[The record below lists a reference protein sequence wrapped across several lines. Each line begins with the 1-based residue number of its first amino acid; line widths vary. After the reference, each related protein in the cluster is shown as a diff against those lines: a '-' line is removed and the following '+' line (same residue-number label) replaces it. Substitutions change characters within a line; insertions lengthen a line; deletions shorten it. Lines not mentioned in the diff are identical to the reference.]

1 MLFNCTIRHYEG
13 GYLDGIYNGRG
24 ILVSD
29 ENIEMR
35 LIEQSPNLRFV
46 KTIMRYKGEFKN
58 GEPNGKGMLWRY
70 DKDGL

>member
-13 GYLDGIYNGRG
+13 GYLDGIYNGKG

-29 ENIEMR
+29 EKIEMR

-46 KTIMRYKGEFKN
+46 KTIMRYKGAFKN

-70 DKDGL
+70 NKDGL